1 MEKLLRNPSCSQQN
15 TVCVCEFS
23 PLPPR
28 AGAVGLLHRTPLPPP
43 ILCMAQHGS
52 ERFCSQHCGS
62 QIRQGGGTGDLPC
75 IAGFRLSPAARSR
88 DARTELQL
96 QDVSAPVAMTRR
108 APLMRS
114 LLLLCYWGNLL

>member
-15 TVCVCEFS
+15 TVCVCVSS
-23 PLPPR
+23 PLSPR
-28 AGAVGLLHRTPLPPP
+28 GQELWVCCTALRSLLPSFAWHSTDRSASALSTVAPRS
-43 ILCMAQHGS
+43 G
-52 ERFCSQHCGS
+52 R
-62 QIRQGGGTGDLPC
+62 GGTGDLPC